1 MLSPDW
7 VASFSVYWRARTIT
21 QRAEILKLVN
31 AAAQETT
38 VERTIYLI
46 QQAMRALGMVEV
58 QIIKLILTRYLDHV
72 RLEVEN
78 PARQIATEILATLQA
93 ISLPRRSSR
102 E

>member
-1 MLSPDW
+1 M
-7 VASFSVYWRARTIT
+7 ASFSVYWRARNIT

-46 QQAMRALGMVEV
+46 QQAMRSLGMVEV

>member
-1 MLSPDW
+1 
-7 VASFSVYWRARTIT
+7 VYWRARNIT

-46 QQAMRALGMVEV
+46 QQAMRSLGMVEV

-72 RLEVEN
+72 RLDVAD
-78 PARQIATEILATLQA
+78 PARQIAVEILATLQA